1 MGDTDNLMETLDMYM
16 EMVEKQDE
24 IIYRMG
30 KIISK
35 QAYALQ
41 LLRNDN
47 KYSDPKLD
55 QEMAIVEDIKK
66 DYEGYMKN

>member
-1 MGDTDNLMETLDMYM
+1 MDDLMEMLDMYS
-16 EMVEKQDE
+16 EIVEKQDE
-24 IIYRMG
+24 LIFRMG
-30 KIISK
+30 KIISR

-41 LLRNDN
+41 LLKNDD